1 MYKFIPRLGVPE
13 SILIISAHWE
23 EGVVTITSR
32 YNPSLI
38 YDYYGFPE
46 ESYQLEYPA
55 PGEPVLVNKISDLLR
70 KNGIESKLSDKRG
83 FDHGVFVPLKILFP
97 EENIP
102 CVQLSFLNN
111 LDPESH
117 LKIGKASSK
126 LRTEN
131 TLINGSG
138 LSFHNMQSLMSLQNS
153 LDHKNEK
160 FETWLI
166 DACTNQNYAPNVRE
180 KKLIKWT
187 EATFARD
194 CQPREEHLLP
204 LHVCAGAGGS
214 AAKLVFDGK
223 IMVKKTSTFLW
234 N

>member
-1 MYKFIPRLGVPE
+1 LTHGGRNLPLLGDTNHQEMIKFMYKSIPRLGVPE

-70 KNGIESKLSDKRG
+70 KNGFESKLSDKRG
-83 FDHGVFVPLKILFP
+83 FDHGIFVPLKILFP

-117 LKIGKASSK
+117 LKIGKALSK

-131 TLINGSG
+131 TLT
-138 LSFHNMQSLMSLQNS
+138 LVQ
-153 LDHKNEK
+153 DHHSII
-160 FETWLI
+160 WS
-166 DACTNQNYAPNVRE
+166 P
-180 KKLIKWT
+180 
-187 EATFARD
+187 
-194 CQPREEHLLP
+194 
-204 LHVCAGAGGS
+204 
-214 AAKLVFDGK
+214 
-223 IMVKKTSTFLW
+223 
-234 N
+234 